1 VDWWTHATSRN
12 RYFSNDYVLC
22 ILDGESYD
30 AGNLIVGGGSG
41 TNNDFHGRIDDVA
54 IFTRALSADEVALAK
69 DQIGTN

>member
-1 VDWWTHATSRN
+1 M
-12 RYFSNDYVLC
+12 C